1 MNISEIV
8 RAQREY
14 FLSGA
19 ARDIETRRQTL
30 LKLLT
35 AVQSREK
42 EIEKAL
48 FADLRKSAQEA
59 YLCETGVLLGEIRY
73 FLRHLHTFL
82 RDRRARTAL
91 AQFPAKCFTSPEP
104 YGVVLIMAPWNYPLL
119 LCLQPLAGAVAAGN
133 CVVLKP
139 SAYAPETAHLIQTLA
154 AETFPPEHICVVEGG
169 RTENSALL
177 KENFDSIFFTGSP
190 SVGREVMRAAAENLT
205 PVTLELG
212 GKSPVLIDR
221 TADISLAARRTAF
234 GKILNAGQTCVAP
247 DYVLLERG
255 LKETFV
261 AEYKKAL
268 AEFFPNGDM
277 HDMPVI
283 VNEKHFDRLCA
294 LLPSKSAETP
304 SSPSPRVLLGGRI
317 DPKTRFIEPTVLDG
331 VRDEDP
337 IMQEEIFGPILPLL
351 EVESLADAI
360 AFVRG
365 KPKPL
370 ALYLFTKDRAAEKRV
385 LDQLSFGGG
394 CINDTILHLATPYM
408 GFGGVGNSGMGQYHG
423 RKSIDTFTHSR
434 SILKRPG
441 SPAFPDIRARYHPY
455 SEEALR
461 FLRHFLR

>member
-1 MNISEIV
+1 
-8 RAQREY
+8 
-14 FLSGA
+14 
-19 ARDIETRRQTL
+19 
-30 LKLLT
+30 
-35 AVQSREK
+35 
-42 EIEKAL
+42 
-48 FADLRKSAQEA
+48 
-59 YLCETGVLLGEIRY
+59 
-73 FLRHLHTFL
+73 
-82 RDRRARTAL
+82 
-91 AQFPAKCFTSPEP
+91 
-104 YGVVLIMAPWNYPLL
+104 
-119 LCLQPLAGAVAAGN
+119 
-133 CVVLKP
+133 
-139 SAYAPETAHLIQTLA
+139 
-154 AETFPPEHICVVEGG
+154 
-169 RTENSALL
+169 
-177 KENFDSIFFTGSP
+177 
-190 SVGREVMRAAAENLT
+190 MRAAAENLT